1 MNNNQTI
8 EKLKTM
14 RLGAM
19 AQLHLQHV
27 NDNRLGGMT
36 CDEYLAVLTDHQWEE
51 RENKKVERLLKQASF
66 RQNANLAN
74 IDYSPERNLDK
85 NMFARLCTLDFI
97 SRREGLII
105 CGASGVGKS
114 YLVQAL
120 GHQACLSGYKTFYT
134 VTARIFKRLKLSK
147 VDGTYLKELEK
158 LVKVDLLILD
168 DFGLQA
174 FDNQDRETLMDIIDD
189 RHGQK
194 STLISSQIPVSA
206 WYEVIGGEGTL
217 ADALLDRIVNSSHR
231 IDLKGKSLRNG
242 ILKKE

>member
-134 VTARIFKRLKLSK
+134 VTARLFKRLKLSK

>member
-14 RLGAM
+14 RSGAM

-27 NDNRLGGMT
+27 KDNRLGEMT
-36 CDEYLAVLTDHQWEE
+36 CDEYLALLTDHQWED
-51 RENKKVERLLKQASF
+51 RENKKIDRLLKQASF
-66 RQNANLAN
+66 RQNANLADIN
-74 IDYSPERNLDK
+74 YSPERNLDK
-85 NMFARLCTLDFI
+85 NMFVRLSTLDFI
-97 SRREGLII
+97 SRKEGLII

-134 VTARIFKRLKLSK
+134 ITARILKKLKLSK

-158 LVKVDLLILD
+158 LTKTDLLILD

-174 FDNQDRETLMDIIDD
+174 LDNQDRETLMDIIDD

-194 STLISSQIPVSA
+194 STIISSQIPVSA
-206 WYEVIGGEGTL
+206 WYEIIGGEGTL

-231 IDLKGKSLRNG
+231 IDLKGESLRKG